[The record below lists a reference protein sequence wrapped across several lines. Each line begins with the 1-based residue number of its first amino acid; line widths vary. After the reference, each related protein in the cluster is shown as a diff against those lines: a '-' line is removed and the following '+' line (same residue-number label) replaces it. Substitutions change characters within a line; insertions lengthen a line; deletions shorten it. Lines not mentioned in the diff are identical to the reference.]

1 MKALADILK
10 LTRRLVV
17 VDAETTGTDTEKD
30 RITQLGALSI
40 EPDGTAREWRTL
52 VNPGRPIPPGATA
65 VHGITDEM
73 LLLCNECSREKEEHL
88 GNDSC
93 PTFRSVPPFYK
104 LAPKLAVAMTNCDFA
119 GKNVRF
125 DLRILSTEFK
135 LAQVQWSYADAA
147 VIDAE
152 RIEQLGEPRTLSD
165 LYRRRVGKEPID
177 AHDALADV
185 KMSAELLI
193 AQLNKWPA
201 LAEGGVSALHER
213 QWPGWIDSEGKFK
226 RVNGVPCVGPWGKY
240 ANKPMAEVTRLDK
253 SYWDWVLK
261 AAFPEDVKI
270 IAARAKLGE
279 YP

>member
-30 RITQLGALSI
+30 RIVQLGALSI
-40 EPDGTAREWRTL
+40 EPDGTTREWRTL
-52 VNPGRPIPPGATA
+52 VNPGRPIPAEATA
-65 VHGITDEM
+65 VHDIMDVNM
-73 LLLCNECSREKEEHL
+73 LLCNECGKAREEHPL
-88 GNDSC
+88 ERC
-93 PTFRSVPPFYK
+93 LTFRPVPPFYK
-104 LAPKLAVAMTNCDFA
+104 LAPKLAVAMVNCDFA

-135 LAQVQWSYADAA
+135 LAKVQWSYADAA
-147 VIDAE
+147 IIDAE

-165 LYRRRVGKEPID
+165 LYRRRVGKEPVS

-193 AQLNKWPA
+193 AQLALWPA

-213 QWPGWIDSEGKFK
+213 QWPGWIDSEGKF
-226 RVNGVPCVGPWGKY
+226 RMVNGVPCLGGWGKFAY
-240 ANKPMAEVTRLDK
+240 KTMAEVTRLDK
-253 SYWDWVLK
+253 SYWDWILK
-261 AAFPEDVKI
+261 AAFPEDVKV

-279 YP
+279 YPE